1 MNFSSVSKFVIGGVL
16 LLEVKKITYLFK
28 SLEGAYA
35 PNTIRSYRSDYMHYS
50 NWCHKYQYDPFNIH
64 EDQFA
69 DYILQMVENLTV
81 ATIQRRVASLGSIF
95 SLTKNANPTKESVV
109 ILTFKKLL
117 RKFGRPQKQ
126 ATPLTYDILTKLKDV
141 CSNDIVGL
149 RNKLLLQLGYETMR
163 RRSEICQFK
172 FEDLQ
177 HLGNHK
183 HALLLRHSIT
193 DQYNQGKII
202 PIFRELSGIIS
213 KWSLAIDQDSGCI
226 LRSFKRNHS
235 SKSSLTPTSI
245 NHILKSLQKKAGLNQ
260 IGELSGHSFRVG
272 AAIDLLNKNIPLEKI
287 MLRGGWK
294 SEASAMRYLQSWND
308 SNWLIFN

>member
-1 MNFSSVSKFVIGGVL
+1 MVL
-16 LLEVKKITYLFK
+16 KIPLGIKMHKINLLFD

-50 NWCHKYQYDPFNIH
+50 IWCHKYQYDPLNIH
-64 EDQFA
+64 EDKFA
-69 DYILQMVENLTV
+69 DYILQMGENLTV
-81 ATIQRRVASLGSIF
+81 ATIQRRVASLSSIF
-95 SLTKNANPTKESVV
+95 NLTKSINPAKEPVV
-109 ILTFKKLL
+109 ILTIKKLR
-117 RKFGRPQKQ
+117 RKFGKPQKQ

-141 CSNDIVGL
+141 CSDDIAGL

-183 HALLLRHSIT
+183 HALLLRHSKT
-193 DQYNQGKII
+193 DQYNQGKTI
-202 PIFRELSGIIS
+202 PISGELSGMIS
-213 KWSLAIDQDSGCI
+213 KWSLAIDQDSGYI
-226 LRSFKRNHS
+226 LRSFKRNLS
-235 SKSSLTPTSI
+235 TNPSLTPASI
-245 NHILKSLQKKAGLNQ
+245 NHILKSLQKQAGLNQ

-272 AAIDLLNKNIPLEKI
+272 AALDLLNKNIPLEKI

-294 SEASAMRYLQSWND
+294 SETSAMRYLQSWND
-308 SNWLIFN
+308 SNWLVIN

>member
-1 MNFSSVSKFVIGGVL
+1 MVSLTTGDNTMIDSILAKF
-16 LLEVKKITYLFK
+16 
-28 SLEGAYA
+28 EGAYA

-50 NWCHKYQYDPFNIH
+50 NWCQEYNYDPFNIH
-64 EDQFA
+64 EEQFA
-69 DYILQMVENLTV
+69 DYILQMGESLTF
-81 ATIQRRVASLGSIF
+81 ATIQRRVASLSSIF
-95 SLTKNANPTKESVV
+95 SLTKSANPTKEPVV
-109 ILTFKKLL
+109 ILTFKKLR
-117 RKFGRPQKQ
+117 RKFGKPQKQ

-141 CSNDIVGL
+141 CSDDIVGL

-183 HALLLRHSIT
+183 HALLLRHSKT

-202 PIFRELSGIIS
+202 PISGELSEMMS
-213 KWSLAIDQDSGCI
+213 SWSLVIDQDSGYI

-235 SKSSLTPTSI
+235 TKSYLTPASI
-245 NHILKSLQKKAGLNQ
+245 NHILKSLQKQAGLNK

-272 AAIDLLNKNIPLEKI
+272 AALDLLDKNIPLEKI

-308 SNWLIFN
+308 SNWLIIN

>member
-1 MNFSSVSKFVIGGVL
+1 MVL
-16 LLEVKKITYLFK
+16 KIPLGIKMHKINLLFD

-50 NWCHKYQYDPFNIH
+50 NWCQKYQHDPLNIN
-64 EDQFA
+64 EDKFA
-69 DYILQMVENLTV
+69 EYILLMGKSLTV
-81 ATIQRRVASLGSIF
+81 ATIQRRVASLNSIF
-95 SLTKNANPTKESVV
+95 NLTKSTNPTKEPIV
-109 ILTFKKLL
+109 ILTIKKLR

-141 CSNDIVGL
+141 CSDDIVGL

-183 HALLLRHSIT
+183 HALLLRHSKT

-202 PIFRELSGIIS
+202 PISGELSGMIS
-213 KWSLAIDQDSGCI
+213 SWSLAIDQDSGHI
-226 LRSFKRNHS
+226 LRSFKRNLS
-235 SKSSLTPTSI
+235 TNPSLTPASI

-272 AAIDLLNKNIPLEKI
+272 AALDLLDKNIPLEKI

-294 SEASAMRYLQSWND
+294 SETSAMRYLQGWSD
-308 SNWLIFN
+308 QDWLIVPSHHS